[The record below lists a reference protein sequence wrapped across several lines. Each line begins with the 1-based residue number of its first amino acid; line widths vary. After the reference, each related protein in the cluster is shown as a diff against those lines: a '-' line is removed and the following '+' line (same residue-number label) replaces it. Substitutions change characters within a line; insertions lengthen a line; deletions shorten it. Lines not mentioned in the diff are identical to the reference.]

1 MFETDCR
8 TVYIIWFILLNWRIS
23 DYSTM
28 LIEWCDDWFC
38 YFEDSECFTILR
50 IFLFFQN
57 SGNSFRRQSGRF
69 VYQVVVQKVES
80 RNKIFFR
87 VLRTS
92 VKEVLFRMNVSLNS
106 HFVTSRRKKR
116 LFCDRNERKLWINVN
131 NYKMNMSSFLYKT
144 PQIKQ
149 KIINLIFSNFTFDS
163 FSRWVIS
170 YNWHSKMKYFIPIFF

>member
-1 MFETDCR
+1 LEADCR
-8 TVYIIWFILLNWRIS
+8 TVDYFWFILLNWRIS

-106 HFVTSRRKKR
+106 HFVTSRRKKGNFSAIEMKENYESTWIITKWICHH
-116 LFCDRNERKLWINVN
+116 FCTKLP
-131 NYKMNMSSFLYKT
+131 KL
-144 PQIKQ
+144 
-149 KIINLIFSNFTFDS
+149 
-163 FSRWVIS
+163 
-170 YNWHSKMKYFIPIFF
+170 SKR